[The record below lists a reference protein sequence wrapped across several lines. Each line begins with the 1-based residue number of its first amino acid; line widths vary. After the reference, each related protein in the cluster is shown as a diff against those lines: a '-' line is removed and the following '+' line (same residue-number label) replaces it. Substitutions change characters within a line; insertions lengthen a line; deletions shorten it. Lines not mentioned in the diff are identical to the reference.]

1 MKSKAVRC
9 CLGLLWAM
17 IWASAAW
24 ASGERPVL
32 VLGYP
37 EREKNPFIADA
48 PSNDGI
54 FQDVLK
60 LAAERVGAELRIERL
75 PKKRVFQYMREGKVD
90 LYPGT
95 PTPERNE
102 TMVWI
107 SLGFRSKNVCL
118 VRAETPPFKH
128 LREAPPLRLIY
139 EVGDSRANL
148 PKQYPQLKGIA
159 AAAQLS
165 TDDAVRMLRGDYGD
179 LFVTQRETYLFYLRS
194 QQLDSL
200 ERFKIR
206 YEEDCTGPGRDY
218 VLGVAKRSRHYAGRP
233 NPDYRPALRQRHQ
246 TVPTG
251 VLQRGDA
258 AVRLSIHH
266 DMLAADRTRKQRV
279 LDVGVPG
286 RRIPGVERKGGHR
299 GLPVHY

>member
-9 CLGLLWAM
+9 CQGLLWAM

-233 NPDYRPALRQRHQ
+233 NPDYRPGQPLSLSNQPMQVDPASLMGRLRDALLEMQASGEAQRL
-246 TVPTG
+246 VE
-251 VLQRGDA
+251 
-258 AVRLSIHH
+258 
-266 DMLAADRTRKQRV
+266 
-279 LDVGVPG
+279 
-286 RRIPGVERKGGHR
+286 RRIGH
-299 GLPVHY
+299 